1 MSNPPPRPA
10 LRKAPDAHAHPA
22 LPPVVAPAAPV
33 APPAAPVA
41 PMAPGA
47 PPVAP
52 KARPLPAAVPVP
64 PSSVPPSSATASPT
78 PATGSASDTLR
89 PRKAKKQ
96 KTPQESREH
105 RKRHRDL
112 AVPAKTDKEKTVVV
126 EVPMPKSLRRRL
138 DARAE
143 ELGYGR
149 EEAVLLLLRAWID
162 G

>member
-33 APPAAPVA
+33 SPAAPVG
-41 PMAPGA
+41 PGVR
-47 PPVAP
+47 PV
-52 KARPLPAAVPVP
+52 PAAVPVP
-64 PSSVPPSSATASPT
+64 PSSVAPSSLPPAPAS
-78 PATGSASDTLR
+78 GSASDTLR
-89 PRKAKKQ
+89 PRKTKKH
-96 KTPQESREH
+96 KAPQESREH

-143 ELGYGR
+143 ELGYSR
-149 EEAVLLLLRAWID
+149 DEAVLLLLRAWID

>member
-10 LRKAPDAHAHPA
+10 LRKAPDADAHPA
-22 LPPVVAPAAPV
+22 LPPAVASVPSVPSAPAVPQ
-33 APPAAPVA
+33 
-41 PMAPGA
+41 
-47 PPVAP
+47 
-52 KARPLPAAVPVP
+52 ARPVPAAVPVP
-64 PSSVPPSSATASPT
+64 PPSSPE
-78 PATGSASDTLR
+78 PAPAPARGSASDTLR
-89 PRKAKKQ
+89 PRKAKKD
-96 KTPQESREH
+96 KAHHETREH

-143 ELGYGR
+143 ELGYSR